1 MLAISKLEL
10 SQAYPFMSLNF
21 VAVISFSVILFGENL
36 NIYKITGL
44 ALIIVGVFIV
54 SRGA

>member
-21 VAVISFSVILFGENL
+21 VVVISLSVILFGENL